1 MDDLWGDDDLDADVV
16 EECVLLA
23 TQASFC
29 SPKPQPQQPEP
40 SFTESRS
47 DFAFEFKQPSTF
59 IHHSQVQQAS
69 QKVPPSMSRSL
80 SLTEP
85 KISNNVVSTNLV
97 DEGELEKLKEENR
110 RLSETNLVK
119 NGETTILRADLQNI
133 RSVME
138 KREVEA
144 SQQIASLQKKVTLI
158 DTQYSKQLEASK
170 TEMRFKVGVHPYI
183 FNSVLHFKY

>member
-1 MDDLWGDDDLDADVV
+1 
-16 EECVLLA
+16 
-23 TQASFC
+23 
-29 SPKPQPQQPEP
+29 
-40 SFTESRS
+40 
-47 DFAFEFKQPSTF
+47 
-59 IHHSQVQQAS
+59 
-69 QKVPPSMSRSL
+69 MSRSL

-85 KISNNVVSTNLV
+85 KISNNVVSANLV

-183 FNSVLHFKY
+183 FNSVLHFQY

>member
-1 MDDLWGDDDLDADVV
+1 M
-16 EECVLLA
+16 
-23 TQASFC
+23 
-29 SPKPQPQQPEP
+29 
-40 SFTESRS
+40 
-47 DFAFEFKQPSTF
+47 
-59 IHHSQVQQAS
+59 
-69 QKVPPSMSRSL
+69 
-80 SLTEP
+80 
-85 KISNNVVSTNLV
+85 
-97 DEGELEKLKEENR
+97 
-110 RLSETNLVK
+110 K